1 MSATAYTEKRL
12 LVCCAR
18 TKMPP
23 AVARE
28 IRSLAA
34 GPLNWDLLLSD
45 ATRHSVTP
53 LIAKQLTAAA
63 GDALSPERLKQLK
76 DRARATAVRTLAFSA
91 ELIAILDLFRS
102 EGLQAIPYKG
112 PVLAAQA
119 YGDFTLREFEDLDLV
134 LRQKDMPRANCL
146 ITGLGYRA
154 KYPWSLSQDES
165 ASFVPGEYS
174 YFDERRR
181 MIIDLHTER
190 TLRHFPI
197 PPDIDALAE
206 SLVPVSLS
214 GHVIDTFAPEDG
226 LPLLCIHGS
235 KDFWERVSWI
245 ADIAEFVQAHPRLDW
260 DRVIR
265 RTKSLRAQRMLHL
278 GLALAMRFFDLP
290 LPIEILQ
297 RVEADEIA
305 AVVASEVE
313 LRMFQGDAASFGAA
327 ARFRFR
333 RRMLEG
339 LFEGWRYSARLTVSP
354 AEEDWEMV
362 RLPRPLAPLY
372 IALRPLRLLLKYGTS
387 DVRPP
392 RPSA

>member
-1 MSATAYTEKRL
+1 MNETASPEMRL

-18 TKMPP
+18 TKMQPGI
-23 AVARE
+23 ARE
-28 IRSLAA
+28 IRSLAE
-34 GPLNWDLLLSD
+34 GPLNWDSLLTD
-45 ATRHSVTP
+45 ATRHSVTR
-53 LIAKQLTAAA
+53 LLAKQLTTIAA
-63 GDALSPERLKQLK
+63 DALSPAHLKQLK
-76 DRARATAVRTLAFSA
+76 NRARAAAVRSLTFTA
-91 ELIAILDLFRS
+91 ELIAILDLFRT
-102 EGLQAIPYKG
+102 EDLQAIPYKG

-119 YGDFTLREFEDLDLV
+119 YGDFTLREFEDLDFI
-134 LRQKDMPRANCL
+134 LRQKDMLKANLL
-146 ITGLGYRA
+146 ITSLGYRA
-154 KYPWSLSQDES
+154 KYPWSLSVPS
-165 ASFVPGEYS
+165 ASLVPGEYS
-174 YFDERRR
+174 YSDQQRR
-181 MIIDLHTER
+181 MIVDLHTER
-190 TLRHFPI
+190 TLRHFPV
-197 PPDIDALAE
+197 PPDIGELAE
-206 SLVPVSLS
+206 SLVPVSFS
-214 GHVIDTFAPEDG
+214 GHVIETFAPEDG

-260 DRVIR
+260 DRVMR
-265 RTKSLRAQRMLHL
+265 RTESLRARRMLHL

-305 AVVASEVE
+305 AVLASEVE
-313 LRMFQGDAASFGAA
+313 LRMFQADAASFGAA

-339 LFEGWRYSARLTVSP
+339 ILDGWRYSARLTVSP
-354 AEEDWEMV
+354 AEEDWEIV

-387 DVRPP
+387 DARPP